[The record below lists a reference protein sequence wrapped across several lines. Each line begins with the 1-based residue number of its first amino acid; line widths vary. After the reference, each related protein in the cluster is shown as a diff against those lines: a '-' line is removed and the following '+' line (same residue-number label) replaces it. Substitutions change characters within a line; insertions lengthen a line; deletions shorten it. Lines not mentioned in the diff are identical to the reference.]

1 MPRRIAYSHVL
12 TQRER
17 EVLARLSDD
26 LTAKEIAGQLR
37 ISYETVRSHLESI
50 YDKLGVAGRT
60 GAVRWWLISGS
71 SQDVSP

>member
-12 TQRER
+12 TQRES

-26 LTAKEIAGQLR
+26 LTAKEIAAQLR
-37 ISYETVRSHLESI
+37 STYETVRSHLESI

-60 GAVRWWLISGS
+60 GAARCWLISES
-71 SQDVSP
+71 SQDVTP